1 MSKSKILFLCI
12 YLTALSILNIAI
24 VWRIY
29 LYMKFIQ
36 LVGVIGY
43 YTPLYILF
51 LIAIILFLIDIYIF
65 IKIPKEK

>member
-29 LYMKFIQ
+29 LYMKFVQ
-36 LVGVIGY
+36 LSVIGY

-51 LIAIILFLIDIYIF
+51 LTAIILFLIDIYIF

>member
-36 LVGVIGY
+36 LGVIGY

>member
-29 LYMKFIQ
+29 LYMKFVQ

>member
-1 MSKSKILFLCI
+1 MSKLKILFLCV
-12 YLTALSILNIAI
+12 YLIALSILNIAI

-29 LYMKFIQ
+29 LYMNFVQ
-36 LVGVIGY
+36 LNGIGY

>member
-1 MSKSKILFLCI
+1 MSKSKILFLCVF
-12 YLTALSILNIAI
+12 LMALSILNIAI
-24 VWRIY
+24 IWRIY
-29 LYMKFIQ
+29 LYMKFVQ
-36 LVGVIGY
+36 LNVIGY